1 MHNLET
7 AAKPQTIAQSPL
19 QLPPGW
25 AVVAILLAVSILPYI
40 NSLEGSFHFD
50 DEWAIE
56 KNMSI
61 RTWEGLSQR
70 SPPRWLTY
78 LSYHLNYRIHG
89 LDYMPGWH
97 IANILLH
104 TLCVMTL
111 YVTMRL
117 LLAWR
122 QNKATIAPLIAA
134 LLFAV
139 HPLGSEPVN
148 YIRAR
153 EVILYS
159 IFTMAAL
166 CGGVIIH
173 RGKTLLKKAMG
184 GLLLIVAV
192 ALAAV
197 TKDVA
202 AFIALAAPVLYW
214 AVFLGPKLVGR
225 MWFWVVSVAAI
236 VISAIGGWAW
246 VYFSGTM
253 EVARGVLFHPLSGHH
268 FWAMTTVYWRYV
280 SLAVLPLPSRLSV
293 DHYVQYYPSRIYSFA
308 DGDVLAA
315 SAGILMLI
323 AAVIFLARKR
333 PVVSVFL
340 GLMLVGILPYFF
352 ITTIDIFIEY
362 KFYLPLAA
370 FCALAGMCL
379 AKLTQGRL
387 RAAAPGIAF
396 LCLLLA
402 TGTVFRNTVW
412 RTDLSLWQDAAAK
425 GPSKART
432 INVLAWVYATDAI
445 PRNPQRALVL
455 ARRSFDDRYV
465 DPWWGYDPHMVD
477 TLAEAYYAN
486 GMYERAIEIEED
498 LIARK
503 LGPVS
508 YFSEQLAK
516 FRRGQLATAD
526 RNAKSQPTSQK

>member
-1 MHNLET
+1 MPNVEI
-7 AAKPQTIAQSPL
+7 AAKPQTIAYSPL
-19 QLPPGW
+19 QLPSGW

-56 KNMSI
+56 KNVSI
-61 RTWEGLSQR
+61 RSWQGLSQR
-70 SPPRWLTY
+70 SLPRWLTY

-117 LLAWR
+117 VLAWR
-122 QNKATIAPLIAA
+122 RNNATIAPLIAA
-134 LLFAV
+134 MLFAV

-159 IFTMAAL
+159 IFTLAAL

-173 RGKTLLKKAMG
+173 RGKTWPKKAMG
-184 GLLLIVAV
+184 GLLLVVAV

-202 AFIALAAPVLYW
+202 AFFALAAPVLYW
-214 AVFLGPKLVGR
+214 AVFLGPKLITR
-225 MWFWVVSVAAI
+225 MWFWAASVSVLF
-236 VISAIGGWAW
+236 ISAIAGWAW

-253 EVARGVLFHPLSGHH
+253 ALTKNLVLNPLSGHH

-280 SLAVLPLPSRLSV
+280 SLAVLPLPSRLSI
-293 DHYVQYYPSRIYSFA
+293 DHYVPYYPSRIYSFG

-315 SAGILMLI
+315 SAGILVLI
-323 AAVIFLARKR
+323 ATAIFLARKR
-333 PVVSVFL
+333 PAVSVFL

-362 KFYLPLAA
+362 KFYLPLAG

-379 AKLTQGRL
+379 AKLTRNRL
-387 RAAAPGIAF
+387 RVAAPGIAL
-396 LCLLLA
+396 LCLVLA

-412 RTDLSLWQDAAAK
+412 RTDLSLWLDAAAK
-425 GPSKART
+425 GPRKART
-432 INVLAWVYATDAI
+432 INALAWVFATDATS
-445 PRNPQRALVL
+445 RDPQRALVL

-508 YFSEQLAK
+508 YFSQQLAK
-516 FRRGQLATAD
+516 FRRGEGGSS
-526 RNAKSQPTSQK
+526 R